1 MQACLQEDF
10 ELGTRQNMSKKP
22 FLKKNERITNVLGL
36 RECKARSNPVS
47 EGTNTAAMGIILVA
61 ACFNKVHLQIWS
73 ATACANTALARYR
86 TESSMQKR
94 PLWCGYSFPSSEGME
109 LYRNA

>member
-1 MQACLQEDF
+1 MF
-10 ELGTRQNMSKKP
+10 
-22 FLKKNERITNVLGL
+22 LGL